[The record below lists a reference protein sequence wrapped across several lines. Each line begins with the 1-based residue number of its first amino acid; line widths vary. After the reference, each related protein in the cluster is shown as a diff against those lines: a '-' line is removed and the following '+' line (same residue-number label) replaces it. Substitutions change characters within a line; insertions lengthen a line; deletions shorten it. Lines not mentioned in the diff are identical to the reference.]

1 MKLHKKNQNLK
12 SVFFN
17 FFFISIFPLKKTQ
30 NLKMRFQ
37 KKKSRPDFYF
47 NNIKKIQI
55 GTYKAYFF
63 DSIDN
68 DYNKLINI
76 IELMPLDFDLN
87 I

>member
-1 MKLHKKNQNLK
+1 
-12 SVFFN
+12 
-17 FFFISIFPLKKTQ
+17 
-30 NLKMRFQ
+30 MRFQ

-76 IELMPLDFDLN
+76 MELMSLDFDLN